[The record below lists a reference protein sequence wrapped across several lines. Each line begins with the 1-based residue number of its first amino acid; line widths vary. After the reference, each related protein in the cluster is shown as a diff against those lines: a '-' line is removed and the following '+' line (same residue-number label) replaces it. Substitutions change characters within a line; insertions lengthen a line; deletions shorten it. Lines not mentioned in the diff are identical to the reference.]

1 MLTGG
6 KRGVEVE
13 MSAKERAGYL
23 ARQCRGRAAGQGNG
37 WENNAKESLPFKG
50 EVLERGENDSKG
62 NVLFL
67 MKAGGASKE
76 VGAVEGA
83 SKEVGGA
90 GEDSNKEQS
99 DVLVCAPLHSAAKA
113 VFEQINQQ
121 VLLLMLNIDGPKVM
135 LIFSSQMGLPC
146 KRGHGG
152 KIEGCDPEVENGIQ
166 RSVDKINATVNILLT
181 RLTD

>member
-67 MKAGGASKE
+67 MKAGA
-76 VGAVEGA
+76 A

-135 LIFSSQMGLPC
+135 LIFRDRSFPP
-146 KRGHGG
+146 RW
-152 KIEGCDPEVENGIQ
+152 GCLASVATEARLRAVTQKLTMAFKEVST
-166 RSVDKINATVNILLT
+166 RSMPQLT
-181 RLTD
+181 YC

>member
-23 ARQCRGRAAGQGNG
+23 ARQCRGRVAGQGNG

-90 GEDSNKEQS
+90 GEDSNKGQS

-135 LIFSSQMGLPC
+135 LIFRDRSFPP
-146 KRGHGG
+146 RW
-152 KIEGCDPEVENGIQ
+152 GCLASVATEARLKVVTQKLRTAFKEVST
-166 RSVDKINATVNILLT
+166 RSMPQLT
-181 RLTD
+181 YC